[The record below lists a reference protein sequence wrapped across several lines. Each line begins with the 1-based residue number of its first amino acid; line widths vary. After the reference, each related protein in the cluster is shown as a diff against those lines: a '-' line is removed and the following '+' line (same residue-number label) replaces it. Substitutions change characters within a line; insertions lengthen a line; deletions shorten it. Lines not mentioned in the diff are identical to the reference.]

1 MTKFFLA
8 LVTLIS
14 LSILSDEASAQTS
27 ICPSSQSVCKYVH
40 LNSNGTTVI
49 KTGPGVFHTLTVN
62 TIGATDTVTVYDGT
76 SVSGAVIAKT
86 DSALETTFIF
96 DVAFYTGL
104 TVVLAGTT
112 PADITVSY
120 N

>member
-8 LVTLIS
+8 LATLVS
-14 LSILSDEASAQTS
+14 LSLLSEEASAQTA
-27 ICPSSQSVCKYVH
+27 ICPSSQSVCRYIH
-40 LNSNGTTVI
+40 LNTNGTTLI
-49 KTGPGVFHTLTVN
+49 KTGAGVLHTLTVN
-62 TIGATDTVTVYDGT
+62 TVGATDTVTIYDGT
-76 SVSGAVIAKT
+76 SASGTVIAKT